1 MSAPPITVDTNAS
14 VQDAAIRM
22 HTESIHRLVAV
33 DEHGRPI
40 GVISAMDFVAL
51 AAEG

>member
-1 MSAPPITVDTNAS
+1 
-14 VQDAAIRM
+14 M
-22 HTESIHRLVAV
+22 HEDLLHRLVAV
-33 DEHGRPI
+33 NADGRPI

>member
-1 MSAPPITVDTNAS
+1 MAASTIDLRVADLMSIDPITAD
-14 VQDAAIRM
+14 
-22 HTESIHRLVAV
+22 
-33 DEHGRPI
+33 GRPI